1 MKKKFLSGN
10 AYVINKNKILDNE
23 NLNYV
28 VKSKSKRGKNFY
40 VYLFLFFIIVFVG
53 SMFSLRNICLINKK
67 SREIIILQE
76 ELKLC
81 KSENIALENEISR
94 RFDLEFVEKFARE
107 KLGMHEP
114 FAWQIVKI
122 KEPKVN
128 YLIKYDKKS

>member
-1 MKKKFLSGN
+1 MKKKFLSSN
-10 AYVINKNKILDNE
+10 EYVLSKNKIISDEKLDH
-23 NLNYV
+23 V

-40 VYLFLFFIIVFVG
+40 IYLFLFFIIVFVG

-94 RFDLEFVEKFARE
+94 RFDLEFVEKFAKE

-114 FAWQIVKI
+114 FSWQIVKI

>member
-1 MKKKFLSGN
+1 MLFLREN
-10 AYVINKNKILDNE
+10 NNFILSKSKTVDSE

-128 YLIKYDKKS
+128 YLIKYDKKSQ

>member
-1 MKKKFLSGN
+1 MLFLRENNNFILS
-10 AYVINKNKILDNE
+10 KIKTVDSE

-28 VKSKSKRGKNFY
+28 VKSESKRGKNFY

-94 RFDLEFVEKFARE
+94 RFDLEFVEKFAKE
-107 KLGMHEP
+107 ELGMHEP
-114 FAWQIVKI
+114 FSWQIVKI

-128 YLIKYDKKS
+128 YLIKYK

>member
-1 MKKKFLSGN
+1 MLFLREN
-10 AYVINKNKILDNE
+10 NNFILSKSKTVDSE

-28 VKSKSKRGKNFY
+28 VKSESKRGKNFY

-114 FAWQIVKI
+114 FSWQIVKI

>member
-1 MKKKFLSGN
+1 MKEKFLSSN
-10 AYVINKNKILDNE
+10 KYVLSKNKMLDNDS
-23 NLNYV
+23 LNYV
-28 VKSKSKRGKNFY
+28 VKSKSKHGKDFY
-40 VYLFLFFIIVFVG
+40 IYLFLFFIIVFVG

-81 KSENIALENEISR
+81 KSENIVLENEISR

>member
-1 MKKKFLSGN
+1 MLFLREN
-10 AYVINKNKILDNE
+10 NNFILSKSKTVDSE

-28 VKSKSKRGKNFY
+28 VKSESKRGKNFY

-114 FAWQIVKI
+114 FSWQIVKI

-128 YLIKYDKKS
+128 YLIKYK

>member
-1 MKKKFLSGN
+1 MKKKFLSVN
-10 AYVINKNKILDNE
+10 KYVVSKNKIISHEKLD
-23 NLNYV
+23 YA
-28 VKSKSKRGKNFY
+28 VKSKTKRGKNFY
-40 VYLFLFFIIVFVG
+40 IYLFLFFIIVFVG

-114 FAWQIVKI
+114 FSWQIVKI

>member
-1 MKKKFLSGN
+1 MLILRENNNFILSKSKT
-10 AYVINKNKILDNE
+10 VDSE

-28 VKSKSKRGKNFY
+28 VKSESKRGKNFY

-94 RFDLEFVEKFARE
+94 RFDLEFVEKFAKE
-107 KLGMHEP
+107 ELGMHEP
-114 FAWQIVKI
+114 FSWQIVKI

-128 YLIKYDKKS
+128 YLIKYK

>member
-1 MKKKFLSGN
+1 MLFLREN
-10 AYVINKNKILDNE
+10 NNFILSKSKTVDSE

-28 VKSKSKRGKNFY
+28 VKSESKRGKNFY

-94 RFDLEFVEKFARE
+94 RFDLEFVEEEIKRIGEMCFKEVFVIDAN
-107 KLGMHEP
+107 LGGTP
-114 FAWQIVKI
+114 DRAKKI
-122 KEPKVN
+122 LKM
-128 YLIKYDKKS
+128 

>member
-1 MKKKFLSGN
+1 MLFLREN
-10 AYVINKNKILDNE
+10 NNFILSKSKTVDSE

-28 VKSKSKRGKNFY
+28 VTPKSERGKNFY

-94 RFDLEFVEKFARE
+94 RFDLEFVEKFAKE

-114 FAWQIVKI
+114 FSWQIVKI

-128 YLIKYDKKS
+128 YLIKYK

>member
-1 MKKKFLSGN
+1 MLFLREN
-10 AYVINKNKILDNE
+10 NNFILSKSKTVDSE

-28 VKSKSKRGKNFY
+28 VKSESKRGKNFY

-94 RFDLEFVEKFARE
+94 RFDLEFVEKFAKE
-107 KLGMHEP
+107 ELGMHEP
-114 FAWQIVKI
+114 FSWQIVKI

-128 YLIKYDKKS
+128 YLIKYK

>member
-1 MKKKFLSGN
+1 MLFLREN
-10 AYVINKNKILDNE
+10 NNFILSKSKTVDSE

-28 VKSKSKRGKNFY
+28 VKSESKRGKNFY

-67 SREIIILQE
+67 SLEIIILQE

-94 RFDLEFVEKFARE
+94 RFDLEFVEKFAKE
-107 KLGMHEP
+107 ELGMHEP
-114 FAWQIVKI
+114 FSWQIVKI

-128 YLIKYDKKS
+128 YLIKYK